1 MDYDYNKWNNYEIG
15 NVVWINAR
23 KEHLSKI
30 KFVEYIVSSNY
41 KNILEIGAGEVIEG
55 QQIRK
60 QRSDIKYTVLDVSD
74 TFLRNVRE
82 LGFIGVKGEMHN
94 TGFKDKEFDLVYL
107 ASVIE
112 HSPDLEKTFRELQRI
127 SSSFYI
133 TMFKW
138 KMKTGN
144 LEPKY
149 IKHRKY
155 FSTVFNINQL
165 FDLVRKYGIIDELFL
180 CTLKGNVVDYDHYIK
195 KFSKIDSHRNGNYLS
210 MIGRFK

>member
-133 TMFKW
+133 TM
-138 KMKTGN
+138 
-144 LEPKY
+144 L
-149 IKHRKY
+149 
-155 FSTVFNINQL
+155 
-165 FDLVRKYGIIDELFL
+165 
-180 CTLKGNVVDYDHYIK
+180 
-195 KFSKIDSHRNGNYLS
+195 NG
-210 MIGRFK
+210 K